1 MKKRIFLRLIFIC
14 SCVCFFQQAYCWG
27 FYGHKRINFLAV
39 FLLPPEM
46 LVFYKQHIRYLEEHA
61 VDADKRRYAVPQ
73 EGPRH
78 YIDLDKYGQYPFS
91 ALPRNWREAVNRFGE
106 DSLNAHGI
114 APWWILTML
123 SRLTTAF
130 SEKNSARILKLSA
143 DLGHYI
149 ADVHVPLHTSSNHD
163 GQHTGQKGIHGFW
176 ESRIPELLAEQQ
188 WDLLTGRAQY
198 LEQPA
203 AFIWDRVLESALA
216 SDSVLRIEK
225 QLSQKFPADQRFSFE
240 NRNGAIIRQYSSA
253 YTIAYDREMNGMV
266 ERRMRSAILAVAS
279 FWYTAWV
286 NAGQPSLRLLAQ
298 PGWDEAERAEL
309 EQIQTAWQKGDIQG
323 REH

>member
-1 MKKRIFLRLIFIC
+1 MKKCMMLRLILIC
-14 SCVCFFQQAYCWG
+14 CCVCSFHQAYCWG

-78 YIDLDKYGQYPFS
+78 YIDLDKYGDYPFS
-91 ALPRNWREAVNRFGE
+91 ELPRNWREAVDKFGE

-114 APWWILTML
+114 APWWISTML
-123 SRLTTAF
+123 SRLTSAF

-188 WDLLTGRAQY
+188 WDLLTSRAQY
-198 LEQPA
+198 LDKPA

-216 SDSVLRIEK
+216 SDSVLKIEK
-225 QLSQKFPADQRFSFE
+225 KLSQKFPADQRFSFE

-279 FWYTAWV
+279 CWYTAWV
-286 NAGQPSLRLLAQ
+286 NAGQPSLRQLSQ

-309 EQIQTAWQKGDIQG
+309 EQIQTAWQKGEILG